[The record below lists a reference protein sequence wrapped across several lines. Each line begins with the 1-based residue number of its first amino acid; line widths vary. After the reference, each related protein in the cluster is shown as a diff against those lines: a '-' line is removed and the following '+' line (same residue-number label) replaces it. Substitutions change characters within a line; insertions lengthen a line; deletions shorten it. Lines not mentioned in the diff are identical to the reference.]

1 MRYLNDEVRQEK
13 CTADVRKYYF
23 YYNLHM
29 YAHIITTW
37 VDETCVLIY
46 RPGIDRNR
54 ESLAILNTERIHADV
69 GITT

>member
-1 MRYLNDEVRQEK
+1 MM
-13 CTADVRKYYF
+13 KYDKKSVQQMYVSTTSTTICI
-23 YYNLHM
+23 